1 MSIYAIGDL
10 HLSLNKEKPM
20 DIFGGNWKNHEQKIK
35 ENWKNT
41 VQDNDLVILPGDFSW
56 EMHLKDMY
64 NDFAYLNDL
73 PGKKLLIKGN
83 HDYWWTTLAKMREF
97 LQENKFVNIDFLYN
111 NSYLF
116 EDKIIA
122 GTRGWALN
130 DTENSN
136 KMNHR
141 EEERLKLSLQSGV
154 DNFGDREIICIMH
167 YPPII
172 KVESDAIQN
181 SANEEKSYSEED
193 DEIEKNS
200 EVVKH
205 AELNKNLKISNYV
218 QIMKDYNV
226 KTCLYGHLHGESHK
240 EAFEGIIDGINFKL
254 VSSDYL
260 DFKLYK
266 LE

>member
-1 MSIYAIGDL
+1 MAIYAIGDL

-41 VQDNDLVILPGDFSW
+41 VQDTDLVILPGDFSW

-64 NDFAYLNDL
+64 NDFAYLNEL
-73 PGKKLLIKGN
+73 PGKKLLLKGN

-97 LQENKFVNIDFLYN
+97 LQENKFENIDFVYN

-130 DTENSN
+130 DTENSD

-154 DNFGDREIICIMH
+154 DNFGDKEIICIMH

-172 KVESDAIQN
+172 EENKNDANNQ
-181 SANEEKSYSEED
+181 S
-193 DEIEKNS
+193 
-200 EVVKH
+200 
-205 AELNKNLKISNYV
+205 KNLKVSNYV
-218 QIMKDYNV
+218 QIMKEYNV

-240 EAFEGIIDGINFKL
+240 EAFEGIIEGINFKL

-266 LE
+266 V

>member
-20 DIFGGNWKNHEQKIK
+20 DIFGLNWKNHEQKIR
-35 ENWKNT
+35 ENWEKT
-41 VQDNDLVILPGDFSW
+41 VSNDDLVLLPGDFSW

-64 NDFAYLNDL
+64 EDFKFLNDL
-73 PGKKLLIKGN
+73 PGKKLLLKGN

-97 LQENKFVNIDFLYN
+97 IENNKFSNIDFVYN

-130 DTENSN
+130 DTESGI

-141 EEERLKLSLQSGV
+141 EEERLKISLQSGLN
-154 DNFGDREIICIMH
+154 NFGDKEIICLMH
-167 YPPII
+167 YPPIVAEE
-172 KVESDAIQN
+172 VEN
-181 SANEEKSYSEED
+181 NTK
-193 DEIEKNS
+193 
-200 EVVKH
+200 
-205 AELNKNLKISNYV
+205 LKISNYV
-218 QIMKDYNV
+218 KIMKEFNV
-226 KTCLYGHLHGESHK
+226 KTCLYGHLHGESHN
-240 EAFEGIIDGINFKL
+240 EAFEGNYEGIDFKL

-266 LE
+266 L

>member
-20 DIFGGNWKNHEQKIK
+20 DIFGQKWKNHEQKIK
-35 ENWKNT
+35 ENWEKT
-41 VQDNDLVILPGDFSW
+41 VSNDDLVLLPGDFSW

-64 NDFAYLNDL
+64 EDFKFLNDL
-73 PGKKLLIKGN
+73 PGKKLLLKGN

-97 LQENKFVNIDFLYN
+97 IEKNKFENIDFLYN

-116 EDKIIA
+116 ENKIIA
-122 GTRGWALN
+122 GTRGWTLN
-130 DTENSN
+130 DTENSD

-141 EEERLKLSLQSGV
+141 EEERLKLSLQSGI
-154 DNFGDREIICIMH
+154 DNFGKKEIICIMH

-172 KVESDAIQN
+172 TD
-181 SANEEKSYSEED
+181 EEKN
-193 DEIEKNS
+193 IK
-200 EVVKH
+200 V
-205 AELNKNLKISNYV
+205 SNYIK
-218 QIMKDYNV
+218 IMKDYNV
-226 KTCLYGHLHGESHK
+226 ETCLYGHLHGESHE
-240 EAFEGIIDGINFKL
+240 EAYEGNYDGINFKL

-266 LE
+266 IN

>member
-41 VQDNDLVILPGDFSW
+41 VQDTDLVILPGDFSW

-73 PGKKLLIKGN
+73 PGKKLLLKGN

-97 LQENKFVNIDFLYN
+97 LQENKFENIDFVYN

-130 DTENSN
+130 DTENSD

-154 DNFGDREIICIMH
+154 DNFGDKEIICIMH

-172 KVESDAIQN
+172 EENKNDANNQ
-181 SANEEKSYSEED
+181 S
-193 DEIEKNS
+193 
-200 EVVKH
+200 
-205 AELNKNLKISNYV
+205 KNLKVSNYV

-240 EAFEGIIDGINFKL
+240 EAFEGIIEGINFKL

-266 LE
+266 V

>member
-1 MSIYAIGDL
+1 
-10 HLSLNKEKPM
+10 M

-73 PGKKLLIKGN
+73 PGKKLLLKGN

-172 KVESDAIQN
+172 KVESDAIQK

>member
-73 PGKKLLIKGN
+73 PGKKILLKGN

-116 EDKIIA
+116 EEKIIA

-154 DNFGDREIICIMH
+154 DNFGDKEIICIMH
-167 YPPII
+167 YPPI
-172 KVESDAIQN
+172 VAEESRISQEN
-181 SANEEKSYSEED
+181 VNEIENNNEEA
-193 DEIEKNS
+193 KN
-200 EVVKH
+200 E
-205 AELNKNLKISNYV
+205 ELNKNLKISNYV
-218 QIMKDYNV
+218 QIMKQYNV

-240 EAFEGIIDGINFKL
+240 EAFEGNYDGIQFKL

-266 LE
+266 LK